1 MRPDVYW
8 IDAATGLRLAIMPRP
23 RAGDWLEDEIAGWRL
38 EGVDV
43 VVSLLEPD
51 EAAELGLQREAALCT
66 AQGMR
71 FLALPIPDRG
81 VPESPAEL
89 RRLAAELAERLVQGE
104 AVAIHCR
111 AGIGRSSLIAACVL
125 ACRGYDAEAAFA
137 LLAQARGVAVPDTD
151 AQRNWVAAFRGQH

>member
-81 VPESPAEL
+81 VPVAGRTPPACRRVGRAAGAGRGGGDPL
-89 RRLAAELAERLVQGE
+89 PRRDRPVLAGRRLRARLP
-104 AVAIHCR
+104 R
-111 AGIGRSSLIAACVL
+111 L
-125 ACRGYDAEAAFA
+125 
-137 LLAQARGVAVPDTD
+137 
-151 AQRNWVAAFRGQH
+151 